1 MEYGINIRWHDSGKW
16 GWKQNI
22 NPNNPMKY
30 LNYRNPTYT
39 TKLWDDFED
48 FFNKPSSFLSSVY
61 PSLYGNAEAQSPAVD
76 LYQDDSNYFVEV
88 HLSGY
93 QRKQIQVELDKNRL
107 VLSGTRGEE
116 SKENSNVPSFQ
127 RSVTLPQ
134 EVKADKVAA
143 TYENG
148 LLTVTVPKADA
159 VKPRSIEIKG

>member
-1 MEYGINIRWHDSGKW
+1 M
-16 GWKQNI
+16 
-22 NPNNPMKY
+22 
-30 LNYRNPTYT
+30 
-39 TKLWDDFED
+39 
-48 FFNKPSSFLSSVY
+48 
-61 PSLYGNAEAQSPAVD
+61 D

-134 EVKADKVAA
+134 EVQADKVAA